1 MAAAS
6 PTRARGR
13 ATGPSSHL
21 ANPAAHQGTWD
32 LDDCQGLRTESRGT
46 RPPDSPP
53 TSCGRRGVLVPNP
66 SPSGVSQL
74 CEPHP
79 ARPDR
84 HCERKTAG
92 HEQTHYLFNHNLW
105 AGVNPR
111 GREKAPC
118 PHPPDS
124 QCLTPPPSLTRACSP
139 ALLVP
144 SSLPPSAP
152 FWFPCVPPSLCL
164 SPASAWP
171 SHSTLSGSPGSP
183 RLS

>member
-6 PTRARGR
+6 PTRAQGR
-13 ATGPSSHL
+13 ATGPPSHL

-46 RPPDSPP
+46 HPPDSPP

-105 AGVNPR
+105 AGVTPR

-118 PHPPDS
+118 PHPSNS
-124 QCLTPPPSLTRACSP
+124 QCLSLHLLSHTCLLSLSP
-139 ALLVP
+139 CP
-144 SSLPPSAP
+144 SLPPSL
-152 FWFPCVPPSLCL
+152 CPSLVSLSPSQPLPLSCL
-164 SPASAWP
+164 SLAQPLYPQWKP
-171 SHSTLSGSPGSP
+171 WFT
-183 RLS
+183 